1 MKNLYK
7 SLAKFQ
13 NELKGIPKDSSG
25 YGYKY
30 CKLETLIK
38 IVTPTLS
45 KNGLVLFQS
54 IDTDEQ
60 SRLPSV
66 KTTLAHID
74 SGEAIESWT
83 PVSEVKLGSMN
94 LYQSVGAGITYF
106 RRYSLQGILGIAPD
120 DDIDASDKPS
130 SEPVT
135 LQVDTK
141 KTASPKPTPVI
152 TSKPKSRKKVAMTEK
167 NYEEI
172 KKHAIALKDKKNSWK
187 VIQGRIGE
195 KFIIDMA
202 MIHRMEKEIYKK

>member
-38 IVTPTLS
+38 IVTPILN
-45 KNGLVLFQS
+45 KNGLVLIQS

-94 LYQSVGAGITYF
+94 HYQSVGAGITYF
-106 RRYSLQGILGIAPD
+106 RRYSLQGMLGIFPD
-120 DDIDASDKPS
+120 EDIDANEDPAPASIKS
-130 SEPVT
+130 VSKTKSKT
-135 LQVDTK
+135 LPAMTKDNYANIKIACQNKKNNEKKTWDEIVGIIGKKFVLDTK
-141 KTASPKPTPVI
+141 LIQDLKT
-152 TSKPKSRKKVAMTEK
+152 EL
-167 NYEEI
+167 Y
-172 KKHAIALKDKKNSWK
+172 
-187 VIQGRIGE
+187 G
-195 KFIIDMA
+195 
-202 MIHRMEKEIYKK
+202 

>member
-38 IVTPTLS
+38 IVTPILN

-54 IDTDEQ
+54 IDTEEQ

-74 SGEAIESWT
+74 SGEAIVSWT

-120 DDIDASDKPS
+120 EDIDAND
-130 SEPVT
+130 EP
-135 LQVDTK
+135 LKEEK
-141 KTASPKPTPVI
+141 K
-152 TSKPKSRKKVAMTEK
+152 KPKKKK
-167 NYEEI
+167 I
-172 KKHAIALKDKKNSWK
+172 KINNNGYTHTFN
-187 VIQGRIGE
+187 
-195 KFIIDMA
+195 
-202 MIHRMEKEIYKK
+202 

>member
-13 NELKGIPKDSSG
+13 KEVKGIPKDSSG

-38 IVTPTLS
+38 IVTPILN
-45 KNGLVLFQS
+45 KNGLVLIQS

-94 LYQSVGAGITYF
+94 LYQSVGAGITYY
-106 RRYSLQGILGIAPD
+106 RRYALAGMLGIAPD
-120 DDIDASDKPS
+120 EDIDANEDPAPASIKS
-130 SEPVT
+130 VSKTKSKT
-135 LQVDTK
+135 LPAMTKDNYANIKIACQNKKNNEKKTWDEIVGIIGKKFVLDTK
-141 KTASPKPTPVI
+141 LIQDLKT
-152 TSKPKSRKKVAMTEK
+152 EL
-167 NYEEI
+167 Y
-172 KKHAIALKDKKNSWK
+172 
-187 VIQGRIGE
+187 G
-195 KFIIDMA
+195 
-202 MIHRMEKEIYKK
+202 

>member
-13 NELKGIPKDSSG
+13 KELEGIPKDSSG

-38 IVTPTLS
+38 IVTPILNT
-45 KNGLVLFQS
+45 NGLVLFQS
-54 IDTDEQ
+54 IDTEEQ

-74 SGEAIESWT
+74 SGEAIVSWT

-141 KTASPKPTPVI
+141 KTPPPKPTPI
-152 TSKPKSRKKVAMTEK
+152 KLKSKKKVAMTEK
-167 NYEEI
+167 NYEVI
-172 KKHAIALKDKKNSWK
+172 KQQAIAYKDKGNSWR
-187 VIQGRIGE
+187 VIQGLIGE
-195 KFIIDMA
+195 RFIVDMG
-202 MIHRMEKEIYKK
+202 MIHRMEKEIYNK

>member
-38 IVTPTLS
+38 IVTPILN
-45 KNGLVLFQS
+45 KNGLVLIQS

-94 LYQSVGAGITYF
+94 LYQSVGAGITYY
-106 RRYSLQGILGIAPD
+106 RRYALAGMLGIAPD
-120 DDIDASDKPS
+120 EDIDANEDPA
-130 SEPVT
+130 P
-135 LQVDTK
+135 
-141 KTASPKPTPVI
+141 ASIK
-152 TSKPKSRKKVAMTEK
+152 SKPKAKAKTLDKMTDSNYSEVKERCLKQWKQHKSWAEIHLMVSQNYTIVEK
-167 NYEEI
+167 QLT
-172 KKHAIALKDKKNSWK
+172 KL
-187 VIQGRIGE
+187 Q
-195 KFIIDMA
+195 
-202 MIHRMEKEIYKK
+202 KEITNAKR